1 MGSAQGRRPDDGTV
15 GAALRLDAYP
25 RTRLGLPDGAELEV
39 AIADTFVRRLR
50 GLAWLAEPPALSL
63 LIPRCTSV
71 HTVGMRFA
79 IDVAFLT
86 WPGQDRVARVLGV
99 RESVAP
105 LRVAALP
112 RKGRSVPAS
121 EIATLELPA
130 GQAVALGLRVGVELP
145 HT

>member
-1 MGSAQGRRPDDGTV
+1 
-15 GAALRLDAYP
+15 
-25 RTRLGLPDGAELEV
+25 
-39 AIADTFVRRLR
+39 
-50 GLAWLAEPPALSL
+50 
-63 LIPRCTSV
+63 
-71 HTVGMRFA
+71 MRFA